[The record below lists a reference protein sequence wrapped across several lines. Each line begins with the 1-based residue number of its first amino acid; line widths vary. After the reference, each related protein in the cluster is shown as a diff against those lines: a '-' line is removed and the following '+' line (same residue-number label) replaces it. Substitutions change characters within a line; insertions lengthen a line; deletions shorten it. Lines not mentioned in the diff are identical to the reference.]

1 VTIAPALKALA
12 LWLFWHLPPA
22 TPYEPPLPVW
32 LTSHSI
38 VRTATFHLGVWGAS
52 DAPNDA
58 AVTIRITAAAIS
70 L

>member
-1 VTIAPALKALA
+1 VTVGPALKVVVW
-12 LWLFWHLPPA
+12 WLFWNLPIA
-22 TPYEPPLPVW
+22 VPYEPPLPVW

>member
-1 VTIAPALKALA
+1 
-12 LWLFWHLPPA
+12 
-22 TPYEPPLPVW
+22 
-32 LTSHSI
+32 